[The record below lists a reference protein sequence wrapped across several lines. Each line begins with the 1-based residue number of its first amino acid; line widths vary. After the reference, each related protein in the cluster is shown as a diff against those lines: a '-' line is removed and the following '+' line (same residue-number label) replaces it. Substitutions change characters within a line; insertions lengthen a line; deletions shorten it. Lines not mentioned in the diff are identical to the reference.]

1 MEDEDGEVV
10 KKYDIPPQQEGKDY
24 VATGLKYMGIGSLVK
39 PTQKALDSEEKATD
53 ESQPGPSRPR
63 APTFSGWAGFG
74 KGASAEQKKSDAV
87 ATKVAAEEDDRQIRF
102 TIGGVGRRMTKD
114 DFLKEM
120 QKLDPKTRREVVEL
134 SNASAAVKTEAKQP
148 PQGSTLN
155 PQASSRDAPPF
166 LPPQFTIE
174 PASGSSSSGKSPER
188 PADHDE
194 LEARG
199 RTLAAH
205 TTIAG
210 GASSSSADAPET
222 DAERRRR
229 LAAFASV
236 RDDAEG
242 ETPAERR
249 RREAALGTRGAGGE
263 NGDDEE
269 EDSDDDNT
277 ERIPPTASSSRRPGI
292 RFAEDATAKR
302 RA

>member
-10 KKYDIPPQQEGKDY
+10 KKYDIPPQPESKDY
-24 VATGLKYMGIGSLVK
+24 VATSLKYMGMGGLVK
-39 PTQKALDSEEKATD
+39 PAHKAPDSEEKAAD
-53 ESQPGPSRPR
+53 EPQPGPSRPR

-74 KGASAEQKKSDAV
+74 KGAPVDQKKGTTA
-87 ATKVAAEEDDRQIRF
+87 ATQEAEEDDRQIRF

-120 QKLDPKTRREVVEL
+120 QKLDPKTRREVVEQ
-134 SNASAAVKTEAKQP
+134 SSATAAVKTEA
-148 PQGSTLN
+148 
-155 PQASSRDAPPF
+155 R
-166 LPPQFTIE
+166 LPPQAGTSNTQTSDHDAQPFPQPKFVIE
-174 PASGSSSSGKSPER
+174 PASASSSSGKSPER
-188 PADHDE
+188 PATFE
-194 LEARG
+194 EPEARG
-199 RTLAAH
+199 RTPAAH
-205 TTIAG
+205 TKVAG
-210 GASSSSADAPET
+210 GAPSSGEDAPET

-236 RDDAEG
+236 RDDGDG

-263 NGDDEE
+263 NGDEE

-277 ERIPPTASSSRRPGI
+277 ERVPPTSSSSRRPGI
-292 RFAEDATAKR
+292 RFADDAAAKR